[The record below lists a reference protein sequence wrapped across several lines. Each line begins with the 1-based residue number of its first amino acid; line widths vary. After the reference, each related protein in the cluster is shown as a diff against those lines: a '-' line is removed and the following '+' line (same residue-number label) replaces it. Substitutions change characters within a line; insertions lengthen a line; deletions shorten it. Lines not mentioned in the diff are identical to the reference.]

1 MGPATKKPIR
11 AEPVAQDGLLMTA
24 GRK

>member
-11 AEPVAQDGLLMTA
+11 AEPVAQDRLLITA